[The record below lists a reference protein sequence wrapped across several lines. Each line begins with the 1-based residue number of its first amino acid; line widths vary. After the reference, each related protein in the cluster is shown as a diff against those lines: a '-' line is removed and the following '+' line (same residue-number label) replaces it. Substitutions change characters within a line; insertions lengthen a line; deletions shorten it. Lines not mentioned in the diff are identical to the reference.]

1 MIIVATLLTG
11 LISHAANATLT
22 LNKTRYIYDS
32 DQQSISLTI
41 KNPSQKLYGGQVWV
55 DNVSEK
61 GTRPYFINSPSFFK
75 IKGKA
80 KQIVRVMKVAKDLP
94 KNKESIFMLNLQD
107 IPPSFKGNGVA
118 VAVRNQVKL
127 IYRPHALEKG
137 RKGAESDLTVR
148 YLPGEQELV
157 NTTPYIFAIGEVKD
171 IHGKAIKFTKK
182 QQKKLLMF
190 MPDDKVNV
198 TGYKVKSVI
207 ALNDEG
213 NPKEYILKSADTSSN
228 KH

>member
-1 MIIVATLLTG
+1 MNNKMIIVATLLTG

-80 KQIVRVMKVAKDLP
+80 KQIVRVMKVGKRFTP
-94 KNKESIFMLNLQD
+94 KIKNL
-107 IPPSFKGNGVA
+107 F
-118 VAVRNQVKL
+118 L
-127 IYRPHALEKG
+127 C
-137 RKGAESDLTVR
+137 
-148 YLPGEQELV
+148 
-157 NTTPYIFAIGEVKD
+157 
-171 IHGKAIKFTKK
+171 
-182 QQKKLLMF
+182 
-190 MPDDKVNV
+190 
-198 TGYKVKSVI
+198 
-207 ALNDEG
+207 
-213 NPKEYILKSADTSSN
+213 
-228 KH
+228 